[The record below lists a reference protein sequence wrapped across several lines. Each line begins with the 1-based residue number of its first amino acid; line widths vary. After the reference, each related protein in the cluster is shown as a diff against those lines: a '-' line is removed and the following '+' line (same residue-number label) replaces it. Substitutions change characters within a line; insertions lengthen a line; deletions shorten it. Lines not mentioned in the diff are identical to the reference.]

1 VIFYLISKYRKN
13 AHDLHD
19 LHDLN
24 RLRDHIGGVNH
35 EIMKIMCMKYRGGG
49 GVYFF
54 WKILKT
60 LMIYMIYMI

>member
-1 VIFYLISKYRKN
+1 MIFYLISKYRKI

-24 RLRDHIGGVNH
+24 RLNNHIGGVNH
-35 EIMKIMCMKYRGGG
+35 EIMKIMCMNNRGEGGG
-49 GVYFF
+49 TFF
-54 WKILKT
+54 WKVIKT